1 MPSKQH
7 QQQQQERLDT
17 LRSPACQRYFASDGS
32 AHPATYDKLRA
43 IFRPSAAGEALKV
56 RRAWTYEDVVDPDSY
71 ERVRYPDR
79 EQFVLP
85 VWTRT
90 AQRAVKAFISPGGD
104 FVAPAVWKSGTTT
117 LNAALSRLT
126 PYCRDAI
133 HSGLNGASACV
144 PTSQLH
150 TRRPTSAEWPRRP
163 QGKGHDGFCRQ
174 QRSRG
179 ALGCARI
186 GTFAASERSLVFAFA
201 RDPVD
206 RFVGTAMAAL
216 QKEASCPPPPTPAPR
231 RGPVLLGLAL
241 GPCRIAWRLARSWGE
256 ASRSPRLLPAA
267 GQQLQPQLV
276 LRARLPAH
284 DHPAALAR
292 GRAARER
299 AAQAVEAAAARP
311 LADAELLL
319 VRHRLRRHAARR
331 ALPGQA
337 RDLPRRLRAAAR
349 APLSGLEPQTSMH
362 QRLESSA
369 AHT

>member
-1 MPSKQH
+1 MPSEQH
-7 QQQQQERLDT
+7 RQQQQERLDT

-79 EQFVLP
+79 ERFVLP

-150 TRRPTSAEWPRRP
+150 TRRPT
-163 QGKGHDGFCRQ
+163 C
-174 QRSRG
+174 
-179 ALGCARI
+179 
-186 GTFAASERSLVFAFA
+186 
-201 RDPVD
+201 
-206 RFVGTAMAAL
+206 
-216 QKEASCPPPPTPAPR
+216 TPAM
-231 RGPVLLGLAL
+231 
-241 GPCRIAWRLARSWGE
+241 ILAR
-256 ASRSPRLLPAA
+256 
-267 GQQLQPQLV
+267 V
-276 LRARLPAH
+276 
-284 DHPAALAR
+284 
-292 GRAARER
+292 
-299 AAQAVEAAAARP
+299 
-311 LADAELLL
+311 
-319 VRHRLRRHAARR
+319 
-331 ALPGQA
+331 
-337 RDLPRRLRAAAR
+337 
-349 APLSGLEPQTSMH
+349 
-362 QRLESSA
+362 SS
-369 AHT
+369 